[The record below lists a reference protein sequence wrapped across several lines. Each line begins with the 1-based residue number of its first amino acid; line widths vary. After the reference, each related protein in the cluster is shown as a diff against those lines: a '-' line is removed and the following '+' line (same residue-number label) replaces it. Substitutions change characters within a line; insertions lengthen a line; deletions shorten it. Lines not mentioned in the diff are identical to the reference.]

1 MTPEGEVTTFAGDGN
16 MGTTDGIG
24 TQARFGGP
32 SGIAIDKEG
41 NLYVGDEMN
50 NNIRKITPTGVVTTI
65 AGTGSTLATS
75 FFRGVVDLE
84 VDESGNLYVVD
95 TGNHRIV
102 KITSAGVVTVL
113 AGNGTLG
120 NTDGIGASA
129 RFNYP
134 ASLDLDDSGNIYV
147 ADYRNHSIRKI
158 SPLGVVT
165 TIAGTGVQG
174 FTDGPALQAQ
184 FRFPDGIAVDKAGN
198 LYVSDMNNHAVRKIH
213 TDGTVSTLA
222 GSGVFG
228 SDDGIGSL
236 AKLSN
241 PMGLA
246 LDSQGNVVFADT
258 YGNKIRKIEQG
269 FQVQPALPRGLTL
282 GVEGKIFGTPL
293 ELSAV
298 QSYTVTVQNGYG
310 KDAFSIQLGVCGTTY
325 FDTVIKVKSLPI
337 SWNGITAS
345 TGGTFSDTLINAQG
359 CDSVVT
365 LGVVHLPD
373 IKYDQKYQL
382 PLGKPVGSVVPDNT
396 GGTIPPE
403 GYQVTTIVGP
413 KYNENVL
420 ATQEAVTINENFL
433 EDAAG
438 NIYFGQTFQIRKISA
453 DGKLSAVAGSRY
465 QDGKLDGADTAA
477 RFMFP
482 GKLAWGPSNSIFIYD
497 DFRIRKLE
505 ADGNV
510 ITVAG
515 TGNDL
520 STDGP
525 APQSQLSM
533 VRAMTADAAGNL
545 YFSEGSNVRKL
556 TSGGM
561 LETLTSESS
570 YGYADG
576 ELSMAKFGNIT
587 SMVIDNEG
595 NIYAFDLGNY
605 ALRKITP
612 AGVVSTVAGGHE
624 GIEDGTSTAV
634 GFKGGREMVFDALGN
649 ILVADLNRIRKV
661 TSEGHVTTLVGTSV
675 RSIQDGPQTDASI
688 FYITGISVQ
697 PSGKIRFADLD
708 EIGNVVLREVS
719 NDRYVSTVFRANA
732 DEKKEGLMN
741 NVGLEE
747 TTAVSMG
754 LDGKLYVLHR
764 GGYSISQVSLEGFV
778 KNKPLK
784 NQSGIIQEMQV
795 SAISANEL
803 GELFIY
809 NPIEN
814 RIKKVSTEGVLTDFS
829 GSGELG
835 SVDGSALLASFFSSR
850 NLIFGK
856 NGKLLITDGNTVRK
870 IDMNGSVTT
879 IAGSQDAGAADG
891 EGILASFNGPQGI
904 LETKDGEII
913 VADQGS
919 HKIRKISTSYEVTS
933 FAGSGFA
940 GSEDGVAESARF
952 EFPGS
957 IVADSLG
964 NLIVCEE
971 YTGHL
976 RKVSPNGNVS
986 TFVNASNR
994 YGEGDIRE
1002 NNVGYVSTL
1011 AIDKNDDL
1019 YFAGDYRVRKISRV
1033 GYTISPALP
1042 EGLVMDGNGVISGTP
1057 TSYSPVKSY
1066 RVIGKNQYGMD
1077 TTTFQLGVCLPTHL
1091 DTTIQ
1096 VKPHQ
1101 LPFSWNGHSLEIA
1114 GLYRDTLQNSMGCDS
1129 IVSLRLQVLP
1139 EFEYVTPLSFKVN
1152 ETIQAIEPISSGSVI
1167 RGYYGKVS
1175 TVAGQSQPGFVD
1187 GDNNLVLFNTPSGV
1201 ALDSAGN
1208 IYVSD
1213 RNNHAIRKIDNTG
1226 AVYSFAGALPGNNNS
1241 FGFMDG
1247 LGSSAKFNAPEGLA
1261 IDKEGNIYVADQA
1274 NHAIRK
1280 ISTDGSVSTIA
1291 GNGNSGDI
1299 DGAAD
1304 IATFNLPSAV
1314 AVDSKGNI
1322 YVADTYNNKIRKI
1335 SPDGVVSTLA
1345 GNGSAGIQ
1353 DGPASEATFSNPAGI
1368 YVDAFDNIYVT
1379 EELNAQIRK
1388 IDKYG
1393 IVSTIAGNSQPG
1405 FVEGIGTEAQFFYP
1419 KGIIGDEAGNLLI
1432 ADMGNHIIRKIGADN
1447 YVSIFAGNGIASS
1460 ENADMLTA
1468 TFNNPV
1474 SLSTDTINKRILVAE
1489 QMGHNVR
1496 SIQYSGFSIFPDLPE
1511 GLSLDSLG
1519 KITGTATQ
1527 VSPLTNYMVIGV
1539 NAFGADTAF
1548 IDLEITE
1555 ADSFAITLLDK
1566 TDISGC
1572 VGDSTG
1578 AINIQITGNQGN
1590 VTFEWTSSEHA
1601 SFNSAEQHLSNLKAG
1616 VYHLV
1621 ARDSIGN
1628 TDSLDVELFQPDALV
1643 LEGFAD
1649 NAYCNGDSSGY
1660 LGISYGGGT
1669 PKEGDIPYD
1678 VLWNFGGTED
1688 VYYNAAPGIYSVTVT
1703 DANGCSAEV
1712 NNLIVDEPPVISLT
1726 FNVTDVLCNGDSTG
1740 TLKVIA
1746 NGGTV
1751 SSTGSSAYSYS
1762 WNNGST
1768 DFSLTGLKVG
1778 VYAVTVKDDFLCSAS
1793 GSFEVKQPQVLSLV
1807 TQPKAV
1813 SCFGGAD
1820 GSVLMNVSGG
1830 VQPYLYKVDSSSF
1843 KSTNSFSGITKGLH
1857 QAIVRDSNNCIRQV
1871 DFQILEPL
1879 QLAIIPG
1886 VITGSCTGGSTGII
1900 NITVTGGTGNKRF
1913 NWTGPN
1919 GFTSNREDL
1928 TGLQPG
1934 SYTVLVLDTN
1944 NCSVTRNINVPALN
1958 AIAIAGTVVDV
1969 ACFGGATGSIT
1980 LTSPTVQLG
1989 LTYAWTGP
1997 NGFTSTTRNPVSLR
2011 AGTYQ
2016 VAIRQGTCVYTKSFV
2031 VAQPAQALAAVVSK
2045 VDITRCS
2052 GTGTINISAVGG
2064 TPPYAYSLNNAAFQL
2079 NPSYTVA
2086 TAGTYRVVTRDSKGC
2101 TITSSVSVID
2111 TGSDPYEPNATQATA
2126 YSYSV
2131 NSGAINARIAPT
2143 ASDVDWFRFTAK
2155 NTPGLTHTI
2164 SITHPTIR
2172 YTFDLLDSR
2181 GRVIAP
2187 STFVRGVIST
2197 KTYRTLVPG
2206 ATYSLRIRGSL
2217 SLVCYQLII
2226 TDGTGIALQTNPLKN
2241 DISTSFVQPLITA
2254 SKDALQATAFPNPHP
2269 GRFTLRIDA
2278 PFKGVGTIMLLTP
2291 GGQKIESR
2299 SLMLKKGENQ
2309 VLFTPNAR
2317 QGTLVYRVDL
2327 GTLTTSGMVIQMK

>member
-1 MTPEGEVTTFAGDGN
+1 
-16 MGTTDGIG
+16 
-24 TQARFGGP
+24 
-32 SGIAIDKEG
+32 
-41 NLYVGDEMN
+41 
-50 NNIRKITPTGVVTTI
+50 
-65 AGTGSTLATS
+65 
-75 FFRGVVDLE
+75 
-84 VDESGNLYVVD
+84 
-95 TGNHRIV
+95 
-102 KITSAGVVTVL
+102 
-113 AGNGTLG
+113 
-120 NTDGIGASA
+120 
-129 RFNYP
+129 
-134 ASLDLDDSGNIYV
+134 
-147 ADYRNHSIRKI
+147 
-158 SPLGVVT
+158 
-165 TIAGTGVQG
+165 
-174 FTDGPALQAQ
+174 
-184 FRFPDGIAVDKAGN
+184 
-198 LYVSDMNNHAVRKIH
+198 
-213 TDGTVSTLA
+213 
-222 GSGVFG
+222 
-228 SDDGIGSL
+228 
-236 AKLSN
+236 
-241 PMGLA
+241 
-246 LDSQGNVVFADT
+246 
-258 YGNKIRKIEQG
+258 
-269 FQVQPALPRGLTL
+269 
-282 GVEGKIFGTPL
+282 
-293 ELSAV
+293 
-298 QSYTVTVQNGYG
+298 
-310 KDAFSIQLGVCGTTY
+310 
-325 FDTVIKVKSLPI
+325 
-337 SWNGITAS
+337 
-345 TGGTFSDTLINAQG
+345 
-359 CDSVVT
+359 
-365 LGVVHLPD
+365 
-373 IKYDQKYQL
+373 
-382 PLGKPVGSVVPDNT
+382 
-396 GGTIPPE
+396 
-403 GYQVTTIVGP
+403 
-413 KYNENVL
+413 
-420 ATQEAVTINENFL
+420 
-433 EDAAG
+433 
-438 NIYFGQTFQIRKISA
+438 
-453 DGKLSAVAGSRY
+453 
-465 QDGKLDGADTAA
+465 
-477 RFMFP
+477 
-482 GKLAWGPSNSIFIYD
+482 
-497 DFRIRKLE
+497 
-505 ADGNV
+505 
-510 ITVAG
+510 
-515 TGNDL
+515 
-520 STDGP
+520 
-525 APQSQLSM
+525 
-533 VRAMTADAAGNL
+533 
-545 YFSEGSNVRKL
+545 
-556 TSGGM
+556 
-561 LETLTSESS
+561 
-570 YGYADG
+570 
-576 ELSMAKFGNIT
+576 
-587 SMVIDNEG
+587 
-595 NIYAFDLGNY
+595 
-605 ALRKITP
+605 
-612 AGVVSTVAGGHE
+612 
-624 GIEDGTSTAV
+624 
-634 GFKGGREMVFDALGN
+634 
-649 ILVADLNRIRKV
+649 
-661 TSEGHVTTLVGTSV
+661 
-675 RSIQDGPQTDASI
+675 
-688 FYITGISVQ
+688 
-697 PSGKIRFADLD
+697 
-708 EIGNVVLREVS
+708 
-719 NDRYVSTVFRANA
+719 
-732 DEKKEGLMN
+732 
-741 NVGLEE
+741 
-747 TTAVSMG
+747 
-754 LDGKLYVLHR
+754 
-764 GGYSISQVSLEGFV
+764 
-778 KNKPLK
+778 
-784 NQSGIIQEMQV
+784 
-795 SAISANEL
+795 
-803 GELFIY
+803 
-809 NPIEN
+809 
-814 RIKKVSTEGVLTDFS
+814 
-829 GSGELG
+829 
-835 SVDGSALLASFFSSR
+835 
-850 NLIFGK
+850 
-856 NGKLLITDGNTVRK
+856 
-870 IDMNGSVTT
+870 
-879 IAGSQDAGAADG
+879 
-891 EGILASFNGPQGI
+891 
-904 LETKDGEII
+904 
-913 VADQGS
+913 
-919 HKIRKISTSYEVTS
+919 
-933 FAGSGFA
+933 
-940 GSEDGVAESARF
+940 
-952 EFPGS
+952 
-957 IVADSLG
+957 
-964 NLIVCEE
+964 
-971 YTGHL
+971 
-976 RKVSPNGNVS
+976 
-986 TFVNASNR
+986 
-994 YGEGDIRE
+994 
-1002 NNVGYVSTL
+1002 
-1011 AIDKNDDL
+1011 
-1019 YFAGDYRVRKISRV
+1019 
-1033 GYTISPALP
+1033 
-1042 EGLVMDGNGVISGTP
+1042 MDGNGVISGTP

-1066 RVIGKNQYGMD
+1066 TVIGKNQYGMD
-1077 TTTFQLGVCLPTHL
+1077 TTTFLLGVCFPTHL

-1114 GLYRDTLQNSMGCDS
+1114 GLYRDTLTNSLGCDS
-1129 IVSLRLQVLP
+1129 IISLRLQVLP
-1139 EFEYVTPLSFKVN
+1139 EFEYVTPPSFKVN

-1405 FVEGIGTEAQFFYP
+1405 FAEGIGTEAQFFYP

-1601 SFNSAEQHLSNLKAG
+1601 SFNSAEQQLSNLKAG

-2217 SLVCYQLII
+2217 SLVCYQLNI

>member
-1 MTPEGEVTTFAGDGN
+1 MKTTAILQIFTILIMLICINPRVCAKTAQLPPPAITSISPVSGGVGTLVTITGTDLSNPTVFSIGGVPAIVISNTGSSLVGMVMPGATTGVVSVTTN
-16 MGTTDGIG
+16 NGTVNSAET
-24 TQARFGGP
+24 F
-32 SGIAIDKEG
+32 
-41 NLYVGDEMN
+41 M
-50 NNIRKITPTGVVTTI
+50 ITPTTYPIAQQGSKLVGTGASGGGQGRSVALSADGNTAIIGGVGDGGNNGAIWVYTLSNGSWAQQGAKLVGSGATGAARQGSSVSI
-65 AGTGSTLATS
+65 SADGRTVIVGGDGDNGGIGAVWIFTYSNGIWNQQGTKLVGNGAIGTAFQGRSVSLSADGNVAVVGGAGDDGNKGAAWVFTRSNGIWSQQGGKLVGTGSTGNAKQGFSVSISADGNTFILGGQGDDGNKGAAWVFTRSNAVWSQQGNKLVGSGATGSAYQGWSVALSADGNTAIVGGGGDDGNKSAAWVYTRLNGVWGQQGNKLLGNDATGSS
-75 FFRGVVDLE
+75 FPGNSVSLSADGNTAILGVNGDDNNKGAIWVFTRSNGIWSQQVGKLVGTGASGAGYQGRSVSLSADGTSVIVGGDYDDGFIGAAWVFTIGITYDGNSNTGGIVPL
-84 VDESGNLYVVD
+84 DQTLTSGSSIAIAGNTGNLFK
-95 TGNHRIV
+95 TGEV
-102 KITSAGVVTVL
+102 FAGWNT
-113 AGNGTLG
+113 A
-120 NTDGIGASA
+120 TDG
-129 RFNYP
+129 
-134 ASLDLDDSGNIYV
+134 SG
-147 ADYRNHSIRKI
+147 
-158 SPLGVVT
+158 T
-165 TIAGTGVQG
+165 TYAEGDAYT
-174 FTDGPALQAQ
+174 FT
-184 FRFPDGIAVDKAGN
+184 
-198 LYVSDMNNHAVRKIH
+198 
-213 TDGTVSTLA
+213 
-222 GSGVFG
+222 
-228 SDDGIGSL
+228 GSL
-236 AKLSN
+236 TLYAKW
-241 PMGLA
+241 
-246 LDSQGNVVFADT
+246 
-258 YGNKIRKIEQG
+258 
-269 FQVQPALPRGLTL
+269 QPCNA
-282 GVEGKIFGTPL
+282 
-293 ELSAV
+293 
-298 QSYTVTVQNGYG
+298 
-310 KDAFSIQLGVCGTTY
+310 TY
-325 FDTVIKVKSLPI
+325 FDT
-337 SWNGITAS
+337 
-345 TGGTFSDTLINAQG
+345 
-359 CDSVVT
+359 
-365 LGVVHLPD
+365 
-373 IKYDQKYQL
+373 
-382 PLGKPVGSVVPDNT
+382 
-396 GGTIPPE
+396 
-403 GYQVTTIVGP
+403 
-413 KYNENVL
+413 
-420 ATQEAVTINENFL
+420 
-433 EDAAG
+433 
-438 NIYFGQTFQIRKISA
+438 
-453 DGKLSAVAGSRY
+453 
-465 QDGKLDGADTAA
+465 
-477 RFMFP
+477 
-482 GKLAWGPSNSIFIYD
+482 
-497 DFRIRKLE
+497 
-505 ADGNV
+505 
-510 ITVAG
+510 
-515 TGNDL
+515 
-520 STDGP
+520 
-525 APQSQLSM
+525 
-533 VRAMTADAAGNL
+533 
-545 YFSEGSNVRKL
+545 
-556 TSGGM
+556 
-561 LETLTSESS
+561 
-570 YGYADG
+570 
-576 ELSMAKFGNIT
+576 
-587 SMVIDNEG
+587 
-595 NIYAFDLGNY
+595 
-605 ALRKITP
+605 
-612 AGVVSTVAGGHE
+612 
-624 GIEDGTSTAV
+624 
-634 GFKGGREMVFDALGN
+634 
-649 ILVADLNRIRKV
+649 IL
-661 TSEGHVTTLVGTSV
+661 
-675 RSIQDGPQTDASI
+675 
-688 FYITGISVQ
+688 
-697 PSGKIRFADLD
+697 
-708 EIGNVVLREVS
+708 
-719 NDRYVSTVFRANA
+719 
-732 DEKKEGLMN
+732 
-741 NVGLEE
+741 
-747 TTAVSMG
+747 
-754 LDGKLYVLHR
+754 
-764 GGYSISQVSLEGFV
+764 
-778 KNKPLK
+778 
-784 NQSGIIQEMQV
+784 
-795 SAISANEL
+795 
-803 GELFIY
+803 
-809 NPIEN
+809 
-814 RIKKVSTEGVLTDFS
+814 
-829 GSGELG
+829 
-835 SVDGSALLASFFSSR
+835 
-850 NLIFGK
+850 
-856 NGKLLITDGNTVRK
+856 
-870 IDMNGSVTT
+870 
-879 IAGSQDAGAADG
+879 
-891 EGILASFNGPQGI
+891 
-904 LETKDGEII
+904 
-913 VADQGS
+913 
-919 HKIRKISTSYEVTS
+919 
-933 FAGSGFA
+933 
-940 GSEDGVAESARF
+940 
-952 EFPGS
+952 
-957 IVADSLG
+957 
-964 NLIVCEE
+964 
-971 YTGHL
+971 
-976 RKVSPNGNVS
+976 
-986 TFVNASNR
+986 
-994 YGEGDIRE
+994 
-1002 NNVGYVSTL
+1002 
-1011 AIDKNDDL
+1011 
-1019 YFAGDYRVRKISRV
+1019 
-1033 GYTISPALP
+1033 
-1042 EGLVMDGNGVISGTP
+1042 
-1057 TSYSPVKSY
+1057 
-1066 RVIGKNQYGMD
+1066 
-1077 TTTFQLGVCLPTHL
+1077 
-1091 DTTIQ
+1091 Q

-1101 LPFSWNGHSLEIA
+1101 LPFSWNGNSLESA
-1114 GLYRDTLQNSMGCDS
+1114 GLYRDTLTNSMGCDS

-1139 EFEYVTPLSFKVN
+1139 EFEYATPLSFKVN

-1187 GDNNLVLFNTPSGV
+1187 GDNNLVLFNTPSGIV
-1201 ALDSAGN
+1201 ADSAGN

-1213 RNNHAIRKIDNTG
+1213 RNNHAIRNIDNTG

-1241 FGFMDG
+1241 FGFTDG
-1247 LGSSAKFNAPEGLA
+1247 LGTSARFSAPEGLA

-1280 ISTDGSVSTIA
+1280 ISTDGSVTTIA
-1291 GNGNSGDI
+1291 GNGNSGDV

-1304 IATFNLPSAV
+1304 AATFNLPSAV

-1322 YVADTYNNKIRKI
+1322 YIADTYNNKIRKI
-1335 SPDGVVSTLA
+1335 SPDGLVSTIA
-1345 GNGSAGIQ
+1345 GNGSAGNQ

-1388 IDKYG
+1388 IDKYS

-1405 FVEGIGTEAQFFYP
+1405 FAEGIGTEAQFFYP

-1432 ADMGNHIIRKIGADN
+1432 ADMENHIVRKLGSDK
-1447 YVSIFAGNGIASS
+1447 YVSIFAGNGIAAS
-1460 ENADMLTA
+1460 ENGDMLTSS
-1468 TFNNPV
+1468 FKNPNT
-1474 SLSTDTINKRILVAE
+1474 LAIDTSNKRLLVTE
-1489 QMGHNVR
+1489 LMGHNVR
-1496 SIQYSGFSIFPDLPE
+1496 SIQYSGYTIYPDLPE
-1511 GLSLDSLG
+1511 GLYLDSLG
-1519 KITGTATQ
+1519 KITGTATE
-1527 VSPLTNYMVIGV
+1527 VSPLTNYMVIGI

-1548 IDLEITE
+1548 VDLEITA

-1572 VGDSTG
+1572 AGDSTG

-1590 VTFEWTSSEHA
+1590 VTFEWTSSENA
-1601 SFNSAEQHLSNLKAG
+1601 AFNSAEQQLSNLKAG

-1688 VYYNAAPGIYSVTVT
+1688 VYYNAAPGIYSVTLT
-1703 DANGCSAEV
+1703 DANGCSVEV

-1813 SCFGGAD
+1813 SCFGGVD

-1830 VQPYLYKVDSSSF
+1830 VQPYTYKVDSSNF
-1843 KSTNSFSGITKGLH
+1843 ISTNSFSGITKGLH

-1886 VITGSCTGGSTGII
+1886 VITGSCTDGSTGII
-1900 NITVTGGTGNKRF
+1900 NITVSGGTGNKRF

-1934 SYTVLVLDTN
+1934 SYTVMVLDTN

-1958 AIAIAGTVVDV
+1958 AITIAGTFVDV

-1980 LTSPTVQLG
+1980 LTSPIVQLG

-2086 TAGTYRVVTRDSKGC
+2086 AAGTYRIVTRDSKGC

-2187 STFVRGVIST
+2187 TTFVRGVIST
-2197 KTYRTLVPG
+2197 KTYQTLVPG

-2217 SLVCYQLII
+2217 SLVCYQLNI

-2241 DISTSFVQPLITA
+2241 DISTSFVHQLKTA
-2254 SKDALQATAFPNPHP
+2254 TSKDTFQATAFPNPHP

-2278 PFKGVGTIMLLTP
+2278 PFKGVGTVMLLTQ

-2309 VLFTPNAR
+2309 VMFTPNAR